1 MKKKILET
9 GVLIAFILSC
19 NEVKTPVLIAR
30 DPINHTNYGDKIKIV
45 VPEFSNPE
53 FNKYHNEYAA
63 NFIEFVKAVRQND
76 TAKAWAA
83 MEKDYQFYLWRLRIN
98 EAFNSHPERLQP
110 ADQQKEIFFQ
120 SQIKPLYNEIK
131 NSKYIQEEIKRIR
144 DLQRQ

>member
-1 MKKKILET
+1 MN
-9 GVLIAFILSC
+9 C
-19 NEVKTPVLIAR
+19 
-30 DPINHTNYGDKIKIV
+30 D
-45 VPEFSNPE
+45 
-53 FNKYHNEYAA
+53 KYHNEYAA

-83 MEKDYQFYLWRLRIN
+83 MEKNYQFYLWRLRIN

-131 NSKYIQEEIKRIR
+131 NSKYIQEEIRRIK
-144 DLQRQ
+144 DLPKE

>member
-9 GVLIAFILSC
+9 GVFIAFILSC
-19 NEVKTPVLIAR
+19 NEVRMPVLIAR
-30 DPINHTNYGDKIKIV
+30 DSVNHTNYKIV
-45 VPEFSNPE
+45 VPDFSDPE

-83 MEKDYQFYLWRLRIN
+83 MEKDFQFYLWRLRIN
-98 EAFNSHPERLQP
+98 EAFNSHSERLQP

-131 NSKYIQEEIKRIR
+131 NSEYIKEEIRRIKDSR
-144 DLQRQ
+144 R

>member
-1 MKKKILET
+1 MKKKICET
-9 GVLIAFILSC
+9 AVFIAFILSC
-19 NEVKTPVLIAR
+19 HEVKTPVLITR
-30 DPINHTNYGDKIKIV
+30 DPANHTNYSDKIKIV
-45 VPEFSNPE
+45 VPDFSDSE

-120 SQIKPLYNEIK
+120 SQVKPLYNEIK
-131 NSKYIQEEIKRIR
+131 NSEYIKEEIRRIKDSR
-144 DLQRQ
+144 K

>member
-19 NEVKTPVLIAR
+19 TAVKTPVWVVR
-30 DPINHTNYGDKIKIV
+30 DPANHTHYRDKIKIV

-53 FNKYHNEYAA
+53 YNKYHKEYAA
-63 NFIEFVKAVRQND
+63 NFIELVNAVRQND

-131 NSKYIQEEIKRIR
+131 NSKYIQEEIRRIR
-144 DLQRQ
+144 DSRTQ